1 MLLAQRRF
9 PRFITI
15 DCCSKKYFQCI
26 STLYVAYSFIHRLR
40 YVMYIG
46 YIEYTYVYLVWTYQ
60 LKPIL
65 CISNI
70 ILYVYM
76 QICSVIRRF
85 FFCVCA
91 LLNEIELIAYVWI
104 FFLHRTNYIL
114 LRWSGLL
121 RELKWNLNK
130 PKFFLYWNL
139 SILISPNLSYI
150 KSKRSGTKITDR
162 YAKVILH
169 VNLKLWLIISNKV
182 NTWM

>member
-1 MLLAQRRF
+1 MSLIFFFTIKSFLWNLKIKSILVIGSKAFSPFYHNRLLLKKVF
-9 PRFITI
+9 SMHFSITL
-15 DCCSKKYFQCI
+15 Y
-26 STLYVAYSFIHRLR
+26 TLYVAYSFIHRLR

-46 YIEYTYVYLVWTYQ
+46 YIEYTNVYLVWTYQ

-85 FFCVCA
+85 FLCVCSA
-91 LLNEIELIAYVWI
+91 KWDWVNRLCLN

-114 LRWSGLL
+114 LRWPGLL

-139 SILISPNLSYI
+139 S
-150 KSKRSGTKITDR
+150 TD
-162 YAKVILH
+162 KF
-169 VNLKLWLIISNKV
+169 KFIIY
-182 NTWM
+182 

>member
-1 MLLAQRRF
+1 MHF
-9 PRFITI
+9 
-15 DCCSKKYFQCI
+15 SI
-26 STLYVAYSFIHRLR
+26 SSYTLYVAYSFIHRLR

-85 FFCVCA
+85 FLCVCSA
-91 LLNEIELIAYVWI
+91 KWDWVNRLCLN

>member
-1 MLLAQRRF
+1 MHF
-9 PRFITI
+9 
-15 DCCSKKYFQCI
+15 SI
-26 STLYVAYSFIHRLR
+26 SSYTLYVAYSFIHRLR

-76 QICSVIRRF
+76 QICSVIRRVF
-85 FFCVCA
+85 LCVCSA
-91 LLNEIELIAYVWI
+91 KWDWVNRLCLN

-130 PKFFLYWNL
+130 PNFFLYWNL

-150 KSKRSGTKITDR
+150 KSKRSETKITDR

>member
-1 MLLAQRRF
+1 MHF
-9 PRFITI
+9 
-15 DCCSKKYFQCI
+15 SI
-26 STLYVAYSFIHRLR
+26 SSYTLYVAYSFIHRLR

-85 FFCVCA
+85 FFLCVCSA
-91 LLNEIELIAYVWI
+91 KWDWVNRLCLN

>member
-1 MLLAQRRF
+1 MLCILD
-9 PRFITI
+9 ILNI
-15 DCCSKKYFQCI
+15 QC
-26 STLYVAYSFIHRLR
+26 
-40 YVMYIG
+40 
-46 YIEYTYVYLVWTYQ
+46 TYVYLVWTYQ

-85 FFCVCA
+85 FLCVCSA
-91 LLNEIELIAYVWI
+91 KWDWVNRLCLN

>member
-1 MLLAQRRF
+1 MHF
-9 PRFITI
+9 
-15 DCCSKKYFQCI
+15 YI
-26 STLYVAYSFIHRLR
+26 SSYTLYVAYSFIHRLR

-85 FFCVCA
+85 FLSVCSA
-91 LLNEIELIAYVWI
+91 KWDWVNRLCLN
-104 FFLHRTNYIL
+104 FFLHRTNHIL

>member
-1 MLLAQRRF
+1 MHF
-9 PRFITI
+9 
-15 DCCSKKYFQCI
+15 SI
-26 STLYVAYSFIHRLR
+26 SSYTLYVAYSFIHRLR

-85 FFCVCA
+85 FLCVCSA
-91 LLNEIELIAYVWI
+91 KWDWVNRLCLN

-169 VNLKLWLIISNKV
+169 VNLKLY
-182 NTWM
+182 

>member
-1 MLLAQRRF
+1 MHF
-9 PRFITI
+9 PITL
-15 DCCSKKYFQCI
+15 Y
-26 STLYVAYSFIHRLR
+26 TLYVAYSFIHRLR

-85 FFCVCA
+85 FLCVCSA
-91 LLNEIELIAYVWI
+91 KWDWVNRLCLN

>member
-1 MLLAQRRF
+1 MSLIFFTIKSFLWNLKIKSILVIGSKAFSPFYHNRLLLKKVF
-9 PRFITI
+9 SIHFSITL
-15 DCCSKKYFQCI
+15 Y
-26 STLYVAYSFIHRLR
+26 TLYVAYLFIHRLR

-85 FFCVCA
+85 LVFFLCVCA

-114 LRWSGLL
+114 LRWPGLSH
-121 RELKWNLNK
+121 ELKWNLNK
-130 PKFFLYWNL
+130 PKFF
-139 SILISPNLSYI
+139 YI
-150 KSKRSGTKITDR
+150 EI
-162 YAKVILH
+162 
-169 VNLKLWLIISNKV
+169 
-182 NTWM
+182 

>member
-1 MLLAQRRF
+1 MSLIFFTIKSFLWNLKIKSILVIGSKAFSPFYHNRLLLQKVF
-9 PRFITI
+9 SMHF
-15 DCCSKKYFQCI
+15 SI
-26 STLYVAYSFIHRLR
+26 SSYTLYVAYSFIHRLR

-60 LKPIL
+60 LKTIL

-76 QICSVIRRF
+76 QICSVIRRVF
-85 FFCVCA
+85 FVCA

-114 LRWSGLL
+114 LRWPGLL
-121 RELKWNLNK
+121 HELKWNLNK

-139 SILISPNLSYI
+139 STD
-150 KSKRSGTKITDR
+150 KSKF
-162 YAKVILH
+162 
-169 VNLKLWLIISNKV
+169 IIY
-182 NTWM
+182 